1 MRGEYTLTDVVLLYI
16 DWDLGGE
23 YMSEAK
29 KNGLSANFVDVSSL
43 SLFSPFNPH
52 GYGLFRHP
60 PTCTH
65 MCPQCPHLRKIVYN
79 FSSISYNG
87 VTFSLFFGPFS
98 SIFVDIRLRL
108 GPSPPVLTVLTCPH
122 PPHFPKYILLRSILP
137 HFFLLAKFLALA
149 CPPMW
154 ACPSR
159 ASPIFLTIY
168 YLSYTLPLFSI
179 SVKPPQMW
187 ITPFAVLP
195 PSNPSPHLQ
204 NSFSDAPEHPIFH
217 SKVPITT
224 PTPSNSIYAILA
236 PTPPPSVVLQ
246 AYFFILFIPNT

>member
-1 MRGEYTLTDVVLLYI
+1 
-16 DWDLGGE
+16 
-23 YMSEAK
+23 MSEAK

-168 YLSYTLPLFSI
+168 YLSYTLPLFST

-187 ITPFAVLP
+187 TPQPTLHLP
-195 PSNPSPHLQ
+195 Q
-204 NSFSDAPEHPIFH
+204 NTPPDAPEHPIF
-217 SKVPITT
+217 
-224 PTPSNSIYAILA
+224 
-236 PTPPPSVVLQ
+236 PPK
-246 AYFFILFIPNT
+246 A